1 MYLEDLKS
9 YLYVGKYLFYRK
21 KITEAI
27 ERNSGAK
34 SSENNFK

>member
-21 KITEAI
+21 KITQDI
-27 ERNSGAK
+27 EGKSGAK
-34 SSENNFK
+34 SPYFG